1 MRLSAQE
8 EYGLRCLLFVARR
21 SPGPDS
27 VPTSI
32 RDIAEGEGMSMDYVG
47 KLVRVLRQSDL
58 LVSARGASGGF
69 ALSRPAEQ
77 VTLARILASLDGP
90 LFDDAFCSGHTGAL
104 DACAHVGSECTVRT
118 LWANLTATFDAVL
131 SRFTLADLL
140 SESRPE
146 VAP

>member
-32 RDIAEGEGMSMDYVG
+32 RDIAEGEGISMDYVG
-47 KLVRVLRQSDL
+47 KLVRVLRQADL
-58 LVSARGASGGF
+58 LVSARGAAGGF
-69 ALSRPAEQ
+69 ALARPAERL
-77 VTLARILASLDGP
+77 TLAEILGSLDGP
-90 LFDDAFCSGHTGAL
+90 LFDEAFCDAHPGAL
-104 DACAHVGSECTVRT
+104 DACAHAGSSCTVRS
-118 LWANLTATFDAVL
+118 LWSRLSATFDAVL

-140 SESRPE
+140 AGAPLE
-146 VAP
+146 VSP